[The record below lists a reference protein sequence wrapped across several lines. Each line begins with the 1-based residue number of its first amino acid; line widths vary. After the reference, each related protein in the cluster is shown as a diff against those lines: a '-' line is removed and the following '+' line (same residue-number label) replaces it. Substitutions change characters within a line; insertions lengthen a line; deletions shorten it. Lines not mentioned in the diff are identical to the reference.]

1 MTVKK
6 DDMLKGAKGGFT
18 NATDAADYLVKK
30 GMPFREAHEVVG
42 KLVFY
47 AISKDKALDEISLSE
62 YKEFSPIIEEDI
74 FDAISMET
82 CVNDRKVIGGPSKE
96 IVLKAISEAEKFLK

>member
-1 MTVKK
+1 M
-6 DDMLKGAKGGFT
+6 
-18 NATDAADYLVKK
+18 
-30 GMPFREAHEVVG
+30 
-42 KLVFY
+42 
-47 AISKDKALDEISLSE
+47 DEISLSE